1 MKLNIYKADDS
12 YYQNLLGTSFIN
24 PTTGEVVLKGD
35 KVPNPSKPEETTPSE
50 EPTPSEPVEE
60 MTETTTP
67 NEETTTETMEVPT
80 TEKNNLPNT
89 GSQTVNVQP
98 TTVVTP
104 TTAANKPEVVK
115 STNQVMLPKTGTQS
129 NVSVMVLGFGILGL
143 AFLGLKRQR
152 KMK

>member
-60 MTETTTP
+60 T
-67 NEETTTETMEVPT
+67 
-80 TEKNNLPNT
+80 
-89 GSQTVNVQP
+89 
-98 TTVVTP
+98 
-104 TTAANKPEVVK
+104 
-115 STNQVMLPKTGTQS
+115 
-129 NVSVMVLGFGILGL
+129 I
-143 AFLGLKRQR
+143 
-152 KMK
+152 

>member
-12 YYQNLLGTSFIN
+12 YYQYLLGTSFIN

-50 EPTPSEPVEE
+50 E
-60 MTETTTP
+60 
-67 NEETTTETMEVPT
+67 TTTETMEVPT

-98 TTVVTP
+98 TTVVIP

-115 STNQVMLPKTGTQS
+115 STNQAMLPKIGTQS
-129 NVSVMVLGFGILGL
+129 NVSVMVLGLGILGL